1 MAEQTRLEIVSP
13 TRLLLSEPVDL
24 AEIPATEG
32 YIGVLAGHAPMIVT
46 LRGGLIRVHQG
57 GSVTRE
63 LYVGGGFAEI
73 APDRCTVLADEA
85 IPAAELSVETARERI
100 AEAEKA
106 YAEAAETRDGLVIER
121 AMAKLLAARAMEEAA
136 GRR

>member
-1 MAEQTRLEIVSP
+1 MAEQTTLEIVSP
-13 TRLLLSEPVDL
+13 TRLLLSEAVDL
-24 AEIPATEG
+24 AEIPASEG

-46 LRGGLIRVHQG
+46 LRGGVIRVHQG

-85 IPAAELSVETARERI
+85 IPASELSAETARERI
-100 AEAEKA
+100 AEAERA
-106 YAEAAETRDGLVIER
+106 YEEAAATREGEAMAR
-121 AMAKLLAARAMEEAA
+121 AMARLLAARAMEEAA
-136 GRR
+136 SRR

>member
-1 MAEQTRLEIVSP
+1 MAEQTTLEIVSP
-13 TRLLLSEPVDL
+13 THLLLSEKVDL

-32 YIGVLAGHAPMIVT
+32 YIGVLAGHAPTIVT

-85 IPAAELSVETARERI
+85 IPAAELSAETARARI

-106 YAEAAETRDGLVIER
+106 YGDAAATREGTVMER

-136 GRR
+136 TRR